1 MSASPSS
8 RPPRRRLGVEQ
19 RREQLIAV
27 ALEFFAKQAPE
38 EVSIDEIAAAA
49 GASRPLVY
57 HYFPGKQGLYEEAI
71 RRAGEQ
77 LAGLFEEPRE
87 GPLSERLYRVMGRY
101 LGFVESHG
109 PGFAALLRGG
119 SASASPGTGAVI
131 DRVRQAA
138 LEQVVS
144 HLDLAVPSARVRL
157 TVRSW
162 IANAETTALAWL
174 ADLDESQPQPARL
187 PREELQLRLVQEFVA
202 MLLVSLANEPELLPA
217 FRGFFAQE
225 RPQGPTGL
233 LVQRLGALLADPGLA
248 AEALRLAAPDT
259 DPDAAAATAAPDA
272 PTADPG
278 APTADGPA
286 AG

>member
-1 MSASPSS
+1 MTASSGS

-77 LAGLFEEPRE
+77 LAGLFEEPHE
-87 GPLSERLYRVMGRY
+87 GPLSDRLHRVMGRY

-138 LEQVVS
+138 MDQVVS
-144 HLDLAVPSARVRL
+144 HLDLPRPSVRVRL
-157 TVRSW
+157 AVRAW
-162 IANAETTALAWL
+162 IADAETTALAWL
-174 ADLDESQPQPARL
+174 AEQDAGPPQAGRL
-187 PREELQLRLVQEFVA
+187 TRPELQLRLVQEFVV
-202 MLLVSLANEPELLPA
+202 MLLVSLSYEPELLPA
-217 FRGFFAQE
+217 FRRFFAQE
-225 RPQGPTGL
+225 RPEGPTGL
-233 LVQRLGALLADPGLA
+233 LVQRLAGLLADPGLA
-248 AEALRLAAPDT
+248 GEALRLATPAPA
-259 DPDAAAATAAPDA
+259 PAATPDPA
-272 PTADPG
+272 G
-278 APTADGPA
+278 A
-286 AG
+286 